1 MSEVQDTGQPR
12 DGDRDTEESDFD
24 PDFKLEPLPRAADIL
39 AELPDYPDSEEEE
52 EVRNIMQMISVK
64 GDSNDTD
71 TLAQVPD
78 HDISFSFYSLQFCS
92 QLYDSLGYSQIL
104 LLI

>member
-1 MSEVQDTGQPR
+1 MSDIQDTGQQK

-24 PDFKLEPLPRAADIL
+24 PDFQLEPLPRAADIL

-71 TLAQVPD
+71 TVVKVTA
-78 HDISFSFYSLQFCS
+78 FNC
-92 QLYDSLGYSQIL
+92 
-104 LLI
+104 

>member
-1 MSEVQDTGQPR
+1 MSDIQDTGQQK

-24 PDFKLEPLPRAADIL
+24 SDFQLEPLPRAADIL

-71 TLAQVPD
+71 TVVKVTA
-78 HDISFSFYSLQFCS
+78 FNC
-92 QLYDSLGYSQIL
+92 
-104 LLI
+104 